1 MISISMTYWLTALVS
16 GLGLVANMPAAQAA
30 PPGIHYA
37 WQVLGIDT
45 AQCLSQA
52 SQALESQGLEPVQN
66 DSTSVAGRSETVTA
80 MFVCIENPA
89 AITTVMVVVASDSDE
104 QALALREALKQAF

>member
-1 MISISMTYWLTALVS
+1 MISMTYLLTALLT
-16 GLGLVANMPAAQAA
+16 GLGLAANMPATQSA
-30 PPGIHYA
+30 PPGMHYA

-45 AQCLSQA
+45 TQCLSQA
-52 SQALESQGLEPVQN
+52 SQALESQGLEPMQN
-66 DSTSVAGRSETVTA
+66 DATSLAGRSDTVTA
-80 MFVCIENPA
+80 MFVCIESQP

>member
-1 MISISMTYWLTALVS
+1 MISMTYLLTALLT
-16 GLGLVANMPAAQAA
+16 GLGLVATTAASQAV
-30 PPGIHYA
+30 PPGMHYA

-52 SQALESQGLEPVQN
+52 RQALESQGLEPVQN
-66 DSTSVAGRSETVTA
+66 DATSIAGRSETVTA
-80 MFVCIENPA
+80 MFVCLENQPA
-89 AITTVMVVVASDSDE
+89 TTTVMVVVASDDDA

>member
-1 MISISMTYWLTALVS
+1 MISMTYLLTAMLT
-16 GLGLVANMPAAQAA
+16 GLGMVATIPAIQAA
-30 PPGIHYA
+30 PPGMHYA

-52 SQALESQGLEPVQN
+52 RQALESQGLEPVQN
-66 DSTSVAGRSETVTA
+66 DATSVAGRSETATA
-80 MFVCIENPA
+80 MFVCLENPPA
-89 AITTVMVVVASDSDE
+89 TTTVMVVVASDSDE

>member
-1 MISISMTYWLTALVS
+1 MISMTYLLTALLG
-16 GLGLVANMPAAQAA
+16 GLGLATTVPAAQSA
-30 PPGIHYA
+30 PPGMHYA

-52 SQALESQGLEPVQN
+52 SQALASQGLEPIQN
-66 DSTSVAGRSETVTA
+66 DATSIAGRSETVTA
-80 MFVCIENPA
+80 MFVCVESQP
-89 AITTVMVVVASDSDE
+89 AITTVMVVVASDNDD

>member
-1 MISISMTYWLTALVS
+1 MISMTYLLTALLT
-16 GLGLVANMPAAQAA
+16 GLGLAANMPATQAA
-30 PPGIHYA
+30 PPGMHYA

-52 SQALESQGLEPVQN
+52 SQALESQGLEPMQN
-66 DSTSVAGRSETVTA
+66 DATSVAGRSDTVTA
-80 MFVCIENPA
+80 MFVCIESQP